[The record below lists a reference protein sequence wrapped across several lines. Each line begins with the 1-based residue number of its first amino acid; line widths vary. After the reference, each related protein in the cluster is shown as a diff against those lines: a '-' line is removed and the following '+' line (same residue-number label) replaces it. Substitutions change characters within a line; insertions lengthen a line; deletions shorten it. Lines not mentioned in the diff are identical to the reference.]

1 MKNNFKILALIF
13 VLSIV
18 NYTTYGQTNFSKN
31 DSILVVDYN
40 GDTLANPWAGG
51 FNSVQFSEIDVNN
64 DNIKDL
70 FVFDRTGHRKSVYIN
85 KGIPNKSIY
94 THAPFYNQFFPDLH
108 DWVLLRDYNCDGK
121 MDIFT
126 YSSGG
131 IAIYRNTS
139 TSFLSFN
146 LETSLLLS
154 DYNPDGA
161 PSFINLYVSSSDIPA
176 IDDIDRDGD
185 LDVLTFSILG
195 SYVEY
200 HKNLSMEKY
209 GTCDSLDFQIRNDC
223 WGFFKENLTSNSV
236 ALFDTC
242 SFNNANPEKY
252 SGGAKHAGSTLFT
265 LDIDS
270 SGSKD
275 LVLSDVSY
283 NNFTLLIN
291 QDTTQ
296 NLTASSIVSQDTVF
310 PKNNNSTIAT
320 NIDIFPAGFYL
331 DINNDNIKDLV
342 AAPNCFSGCT
352 NSDNVWMYKNNGV
365 DDKPDFS
372 YVQNN
377 FIQDGMIEVGE
388 GAHPV
393 FFDYNADGLTD
404 IIVGSYGNYKP
415 SIGPLLY
422 ESGLWVYE
430 NIGTSSQPTFKL
442 VDTNYAGISTMNLDI
457 TNSRPTL
464 GLAPTFGDIDGDG
477 DEDMI
482 LGDYNG
488 YVHYFTNT
496 AGPGNPAIFTLAAP
510 EYLGIDV
517 GNDATPLLYDINKDN
532 LLDLIIGKE
541 NGTFSYYQNKGTAT
555 TPNFLLQTDSL
566 GKVSTRRYFDFN
578 GNSNPILVDSN
589 GVTQLYSGC
598 KNGYLYKFGNI
609 DGNLTGTFSIDSTFN
624 NIWEGINS
632 FVAVKDITNDG
643 MLDMLVGIYNGGV
656 SFYKGDMNVSIEETE
671 TSFNNINIYPNPTKS
686 MVTIDLGT
694 NIISNT
700 SIQVIDLLGK
710 MLHQQIVKSSKTTI
724 NLNNYSKGIYL
735 VKISNPSNNK
745 VYKVVKE

>member
-1 MKNNFKILALIF
+1 MKTNLKTLALIF
-13 VLSIV
+13 ILSIV
-18 NYTTYGQTNFSKN
+18 NTVVFAQTNFSKY
-31 DSILVVDYN
+31 DSIIVTN
-40 GDTLANPWAGG
+40 SIGDTLANPWAGG

-296 NLTASSIVSQDTVF
+296 NLSASSIVAQDTVF

-331 DINNDNIKDLV
+331 DINNDNVKDLV

-430 NIGTSSQPTFKL
+430 NIGTSSQPAFKL

-496 AGPGNPAIFTLAAP
+496 AGPGNPATFTITTP

-632 FVAVKDITNDG
+632 FVAAKDITNDG
-643 MLDMLVGIYNGGV
+643 LLDMLVGIYNGGV
-656 SFYKGDMNVSIEETE
+656 SFYKGDMNVSIVETE
-671 TSFNNINIYPNPTKS
+671 TSFNNINIYPNPTKDKI
-686 MVTIDLGT
+686 TIDLGT
-694 NIISNT
+694 NVISNT

-710 MLHQQIVKSSKTTI
+710 TLLQQIVKSSKTTI

-735 VKISNPSNNK
+735 IKINNLSNNK

>member
-18 NYTTYGQTNFSKN
+18 NSAIYGQTNFSKH
-31 DSILVVDYN
+31 DSILIIDYN
-40 GDTLANPWAGG
+40 GDTLQNPWAGG

-85 KGIPNKSIY
+85 KGIPNKSVY
-94 THAPFYNQFFPDLH
+94 VHAPFYNQFFPELR

-131 IAIYRNTS
+131 MAIYRNTS

-146 LETSLLLS
+146 LETSLLYS

-161 PSFINLYVSSSDIPA
+161 PSYINLYVSSVDIPA
-176 IDDIDRDGD
+176 IDDIDGDGD

-200 HKNLSMEKY
+200 HKNLSIEKY
-209 GTCDSLDFQIRNDC
+209 GICDSLDFQIRNDC

-236 ALFDTC
+236 TLFDSC
-242 SFNNANPEKY
+242 SYNNANPEKY
-252 SGGAKHAGSTLFT
+252 SGGSKHAGSTLFT

-270 SGSKD
+270 NGSKD
-275 LVLSDVSY
+275 LVISDVSY
-283 NNFTLLIN
+283 NNFTLLVN
-291 QDTTQ
+291 HDTTQ
-296 NLTASSIVSQDTVF
+296 DLSASSIITQDTAF
-310 PKNNNSTIAT
+310 PKNNNSTIAA
-320 NIDIFPAGFYL
+320 NIDVFPAGFYL
-331 DINNDNIKDLV
+331 DINNDNIKDLI

-377 FIQDGMIEVGE
+377 FIQEGMIEVGE

-430 NIGTSSQPTFKL
+430 NIGTSSQPAFKL

-488 YVHYFTNT
+488 HIHYFTNT
-496 AGPGNPAIFTLAAP
+496 AGPGNPATFTITAP

-541 NGTFSYYQNKGTAT
+541 NGTFSYYKNKGTAT
-555 TPNFLLQTDSL
+555 TPIFSLQTDSL
-566 GKVSTRRYFDFN
+566 GKISTKRFFDFQ
-578 GNSNPILVDSN
+578 GNSNPILADSN
-589 GVTQLYSGC
+589 GVTHLYSGS
-598 KNGYLYKFGNI
+598 KNGYIYKFGNI
-609 DGNLTGTFSIDSTFN
+609 NGNLAGTFSIDSTFN

-632 FVAVKDITNDG
+632 FIAMEDINNDG

-686 MVTIDLGT
+686 IVTIDLGVNLTENATIELLNIVGKSIYSETT
-694 NIISNT
+694 NN
-700 SIQVIDLLGK
+700 
-710 MLHQQIVKSSKTTI
+710 KTTI
-724 NLNNYSKGIYL
+724 NLSSYSKGIYL
-735 VKISNPSNNK
+735 VKVVIENQTK
-745 VYKVVKE
+745 VFKIIKQ